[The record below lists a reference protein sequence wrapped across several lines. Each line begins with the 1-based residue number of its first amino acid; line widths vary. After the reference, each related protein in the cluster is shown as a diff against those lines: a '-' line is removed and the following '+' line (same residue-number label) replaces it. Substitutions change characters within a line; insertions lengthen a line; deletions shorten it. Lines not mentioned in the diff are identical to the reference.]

1 MPART
6 GDQFLEGIRTRR
18 RDLWI
23 EGQRVEDPAAHP
35 AFRHIVR
42 SIAAIYDMQHDPA
55 LRNEM
60 TYASP
65 TTGERVG
72 MSFLTPQTHDDLA
85 RVRAMMKRWADYS
98 HGFMGRTPDYLNR
111 ALVGFASAAE
121 YCAENDP
128 RFGENI
134 RRYYEHVREHDLC
147 LTHTLINPQAN
158 RSAGPSGQPDPF
170 LAARIAEETRTG
182 LVIRGARM
190 LATLPVSDEIMVFPS
205 TLLKTGS
212 EDAPYAFA
220 IALPTDTPGLRFL
233 CRETFDYGRSPAD
246 HPLGSR
252 FEEMDA
258 VVIFD
263 DVRVPWERVFLLR
276 DVEKCNRAFAVTGAV
291 AHMAHQVVTKN
302 VAKTEFILGVASLIV
317 DTIAIEQFQHVHE
330 KIAEIIIA
338 LEAMRAFLRTSEV
351 DAKVNRWGVLQPAWP
366 PLDAA
371 RSLYIRLY
379 PRMVEILQQL
389 GASGFMAI
397 PSEKDLSG
405 PQAETI
411 RKYYQAARADA
422 ADRIKLF
429 RLAWDIALSAF
440 GSRQVLYERFFFGDP
455 VRMAGAMFNSY
466 DRTPYMDRVREFLR
480 RAETDAPAPAQA
492 KVGGAGSKRGAGEG
506 AGRA

>member
-1 MPART
+1 MGART
-6 GDQFLEGIRTRR
+6 GAQFLDGIRNRPR
-18 RDLWI
+18 ELWI
-23 EGQRVEDPAAHP
+23 EGQRVSDPVEHP
-35 AFRHIVR
+35 AFRNIVR
-42 SIAAIYDMQHDPA
+42 SIAALYDMQHDPK
-55 LRNEM
+55 LRDEM
-60 TYASP
+60 TYTSP
-65 TTGERVG
+65 SSGHPVG
-72 MSFLTPQTHDDLA
+72 LSFLMPQTPDDLV
-85 RVRAMMKRWADYS
+85 RVRRMMKHWADYS
-98 HGFMGRTPDYLNR
+98 GGFMGRTPDYLNR
-111 ALVGFASAAE
+111 ALVGYASAAD

-134 RRYYEHVREHDLC
+134 LRYYEYVRENDLC

-158 RSAGPSGQPDPF
+158 RSVGPARQADPF
-170 LAARIAEETRTG
+170 LAARIVEENARG
-182 LVIRGARM
+182 LVVRGARM

-205 TLLKTGS
+205 TLLKVGE

-220 IALPTDTPGLRFL
+220 IAIPNDTPGLRFL
-233 CRETFDYGRSPAD
+233 CRETFDYGKSPFD

-263 DVRVPWERVFLLR
+263 DVQVPWERVFLLR
-276 DVEKCNRAFAVTGAV
+276 DVDKCNRAFAMTGAV

-302 VAKTEFILGVASLIV
+302 VAKTEFLLGVASLIV
-317 DTIAIEQFQHVHE
+317 DTIAIEQYQHVQE
-330 KIAEIIIA
+330 KIAEIIIN

-351 DAKVNRWGVLQPAWP
+351 EAQVNRWGVVQPAWP

-371 RSLYIRLY
+371 RNVYTRMY

-397 PSEKDLSG
+397 PTEKDVRG

-411 RKYYQAARADA
+411 RRYYQAARADA
-422 ADRIKLF
+422 IDRIKIF
-429 RLAWDIALSAF
+429 RLAWDIAISAF

-466 DRTPYMDRVREFLR
+466 DRKPYMERVRAFLE
-480 RAETDAPAPAQA
+480 RAERETLEPQTAE
-492 KVGGAGSKRGAGEG
+492 VGGE
-506 AGRA
+506 